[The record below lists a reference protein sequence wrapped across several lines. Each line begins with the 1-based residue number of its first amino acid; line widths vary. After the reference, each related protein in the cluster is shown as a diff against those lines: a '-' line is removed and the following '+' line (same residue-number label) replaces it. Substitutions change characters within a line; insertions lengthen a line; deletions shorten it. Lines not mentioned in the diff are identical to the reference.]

1 MVVSSPSPIRSKKIM
16 AIGIPTI
23 DLSNYNRLK
32 LSEQIVEACE
42 EYGFFKKVN
51 HGIPKEVIEKMET
64 QGSDFFAKPTMEK
77 QRAGPA
83 CFFGYGCKGDT
94 GKLKYLLLLQ
104 TNCQSIPGS
113 SSSSA
118 PLTAAPKATE
128 KNVSKVYFPLQKRM
142 SPKHQKSSLFSFTD
156 SPKSLF
162 LYRKEKGGVR
172 MDGHNQ
178 AVNENQVG
186 LQEKDTLQSNMG
198 GQKMSKE
205 IKKSIKQ
212 KKIKRNRHN
221 CGGDGMQKRELWA

>member
-1 MVVSSPSPIRSKKIM
+1 M

-23 DLSNYNRLK
+23 DLSNYNRSK

-42 EYGFFKKVN
+42 EYGFFKKFN

-83 CFFGYGCKGDT
+83 CLFGYGCKGDT
-94 GKLKYLLLLQ
+94 GELEYLLLQ
-104 TNCQSIPGS
+104 TNRQSIPGP

-128 KNVSKVYFPLQKRM
+128 KNVSKVSFPLQKRM

-162 LYRKEKGGVR
+162 LYRKEKEGVR

-178 AVNENQVG
+178 VVKENQVG
-186 LQEKDTLQSNMG
+186 LQEKHTLQSWV
-198 GQKMSKE
+198 
-205 IKKSIKQ
+205 
-212 KKIKRNRHN
+212 
-221 CGGDGMQKRELWA
+221 DRE